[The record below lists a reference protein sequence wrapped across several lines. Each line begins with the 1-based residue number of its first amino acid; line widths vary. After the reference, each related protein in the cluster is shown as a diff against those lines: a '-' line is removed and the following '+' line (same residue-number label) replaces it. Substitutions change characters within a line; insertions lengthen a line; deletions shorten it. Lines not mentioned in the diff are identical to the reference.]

1 MHHGRRL
8 QRALPVCD
16 DSCATA
22 NNGICEAR
30 DAAVGT
36 EDCERPTSSRAQSSC
51 AANTDSTDC
60 GQCQPCRAPAGAPP
74 PPPPPSPPSPPEG
87 GEGGGGGLEPRGGPT
102 RGSDFENDWR
112 PPCRLADAVAIDLGF
127 APCAET
133 VESWVRAYV
142 VRADHH
148 VAEKLA
154 MGNLTAAEAL
164 LPTTPRD
171 RGVGII
177 DESEGPI
184 RVKDDIQ
191 TQFLSFPMEGNMAG
205 IDEIEERVYLFV
217 VTNSQDPIGMAV
229 KVNDLGWTGPA
240 EEFLAFCILVCV
252 FAMIVFEV
260 VHHTLAA
267 MIGSYVV
274 LLVLAMQ
281 HRMPDIA
288 EVVSFMDHGTLALLW
303 GMMIIVGVTA
313 KTGVFEWMAVRL
325 YVVSGGEP
333 FKLLFW
339 LCILDIVLSAFLDN
353 VTTMLLLAPVSIQL
367 CDAVGRDPRPFLIS
381 LALFGNVGGTMTMI
395 GDPPNIIIGNMMKE
409 FVTFND
415 FIVYLGPGVIISLP
429 TSFWFTKWYFR
440 AVLGDKMEVNL
451 EQLEKDNS
459 IRDHRLLIKTGIML
473 VAVIAGFFL
482 HPVIHMDPVYV
493 AVSGAIVIF
502 ALDNHHDLEEAL
514 EGVEWDT
521 LIFFAALF
529 VMVEGLAEMG
539 LLRMIGNQL
548 SEVVE
553 SFDPASRQAN
563 AIIIVS
569 YVSAVTSAFVDNIPF
584 TTTMIPI
591 IKQIAE
597 DVDGIRIEPLIWSL
611 AFGSCLGGMGTL
623 IGASDN
629 VVMAGIAEKVRL

>member
-1 MHHGRRL
+1 
-8 QRALPVCD
+8 
-16 DSCATA
+16 
-22 NNGICEAR
+22 
-30 DAAVGT
+30 
-36 EDCERPTSSRAQSSC
+36 
-51 AANTDSTDC
+51 
-60 GQCQPCRAPAGAPP
+60 
-74 PPPPPSPPSPPEG
+74 
-87 GEGGGGGLEPRGGPT
+87 
-102 RGSDFENDWR
+102 
-112 PPCRLADAVAIDLGF
+112 
-127 APCAET
+127 
-133 VESWVRAYV
+133 
-142 VRADHH
+142 
-148 VAEKLA
+148 
-154 MGNLTAAEAL
+154 
-164 LPTTPRD
+164 
-171 RGVGII
+171 
-177 DESEGPI
+177 
-184 RVKDDIQ
+184 
-191 TQFLSFPMEGNMAG
+191 
-205 IDEIEERVYLFV
+205 
-217 VTNSQDPIGMAV
+217 
-229 KVNDLGWTGPA
+229 
-240 EEFLAFCILVCV
+240 
-252 FAMIVFEV
+252 
-260 VHHTLAA
+260 
-267 MIGSYVV
+267 
-274 LLVLAMQ
+274 
-281 HRMPDIA
+281 
-288 EVVSFMDHGTLALLW
+288 
-303 GMMIIVGVTA
+303 
-313 KTGVFEWMAVRL
+313 
-325 YVVSGGEP
+325 
-333 FKLLFW
+333 
-339 LCILDIVLSAFLDN
+339 
-353 VTTMLLLAPVSIQL
+353 MLLLAPVSIQL

-629 VVMAGIAEKVRL
+629 VVMAGIAEKAGYHVSFMSFMRIGFPFMIQSVTITTVWMLFLNATGIWDDFTEGEYSQIVEEGTPHG